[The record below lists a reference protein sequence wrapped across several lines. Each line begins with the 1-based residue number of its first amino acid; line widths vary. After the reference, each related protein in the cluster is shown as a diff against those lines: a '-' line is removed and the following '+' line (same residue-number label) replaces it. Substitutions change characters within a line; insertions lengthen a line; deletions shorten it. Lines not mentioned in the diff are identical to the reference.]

1 MLSINRSAL
10 KFWITMS
17 SQAQE
22 SWTVNKYSALKTWK
36 RAVNNK
42 IATNNRQSA
51 SQANAGWYE
60 SKSTGN
66 KKPPGSSN
74 SQRWRWAWMLRS
86 HRHSNSPGH
95 NFILSSWSRNY
106 ALFFSKLFFRDVNFA
121 LRQNRNTF
129 VFFSGGAQ
137 VHAGFLN
144 ILHSQSEQQN
154 MLCFLMVN

>member
-1 MLSINRSAL
+1 
-10 KFWITMS
+10 MS

-42 IATNNRQSA
+42 IATNNRKSA

-74 SQRWRWAWMLRS
+74 SQRWRWAWMLGS

-106 ALFFSKLFFRDVNFA
+106 ALSLCVFFCKIHIEMCILPCVKTEAHLF
-121 LRQNRNTF
+121 
-129 VFFSGGAQ
+129 FFSGGAQ

-144 ILHSQSEQQN
+144 ILHSQTEQQN
-154 MLCFLMVN
+154 MLCFLIVN